1 MADFFLGGNKMA
13 MSIEGMGKIDYILK
27 NLPKKLAKKAI
38 IKAFRMGAR
47 PIVQTAKQKVPISGK
62 KSWMTSHRHIS
73 KGVQSTKLKRK
84 RSGDLKRSIGV
95 IVGKVGIALW
105 VGPSRGG
112 RKEADGWYAHFVEF
126 GTASTGWGKGIKKK
140 PFMRPAW
147 DQNNKKTLKIIENEL
162 GNQITKFFQ
171 ANV

>member
-1 MADFFLGGNKMA
+1 MSHFSIKGLGGSGGKGAWSTNMELVGMDK
-13 MSIEGMGKIDYILK
+13 IEYIMK
-27 NLPKKLAKKAI
+27 HLPNKLAKKAI

-62 KSWMTSHRHIS
+62 KAWMTSHRHIS
-73 KGVQSTKLKRK
+73 KGVQSTKLRRK

-95 IVGKVGIALW
+95 IVGKDGWTVW

-126 GTASTGWGKGIKKK
+126 GTESTGWGKGIKKK
-140 PFMRPAW
+140 TIYASGMGSE
-147 DQNNKKTLKIIENEL
+147 Q
-162 GNQITKFFQ
+162 
-171 ANV
+171 